1 MNKLGL
7 RVPAWRM
14 TWWSVG
20 LCHSV
25 FGFFLVEWAALVGHG
40 CCLHYKQVWKSWAI
54 LQRTFGDGEQ
64 PQQCSEVRL
73 QMEHLCSRLGIQ
85 LHTSAQPWA
94 LTRPNGLIGCP
105 GVWPCQEVS
114 NKKLIF
120 LMVSLVGVG
129 SEGRLVGTRCA
140 RWGPCGISWASS
152 YPPKEKN
159 FPFLQAAALNNFPDT
174 QKACFSFFLALL

>member
-1 MNKLGL
+1 MG
-7 RVPAWRM
+7 
-14 TWWSVG
+14 S
-20 LCHSV
+20 S
-25 FGFFLVEWAALVGHG
+25 
-40 CCLHYKQVWKSWAI
+40 
-54 LQRTFGDGEQ
+54 
-64 PQQCSEVRL
+64 PQQCSERVAPDGAF
-73 QMEHLCSRLGIQ
+73 STRLGIQ

-105 GVWPCQEVS
+105 GVWPCREEVS

-140 RWGPCGISWASS
+140 RWGSCGISGLPS

-174 QKACFSFFLALL
+174 QKACFLFPWLFSL